1 MEMFYENL
9 EPQWSFRCFTC
20 KFAEACRLLPK
31 NILCKNSKSPKHNQT
46 IEQADTK
53 TCDLWRYKF

>member
-1 MEMFYENL
+1 MFYENL
-9 EPQWSFRCFTC
+9 EAQWSYRCFTC
-20 KFAEACRLLPK
+20 KFAQAHRLLPT
-31 NILCKNSKSPKHNQT
+31 NILCSNSKSFKYNQT

>member
-1 MEMFYENL
+1 MFYENL
-9 EPQWSFRCFTC
+9 ETQWSYRCFTC
-20 KFAEACRLLPK
+20 KFAQAHRRLPT
-31 NILCKNSKSPKHNQT
+31 NILCSNPKSSKHNQT

>member
-1 MEMFYENL
+1 MFYKDL
-9 EPQWSFRCFTC
+9 KAQRLYRCFARTH
-20 KFAEACRLLPK
+20 RLLPT
-31 NILCKNSKSPKHNQT
+31 NTLCSNSKSSKHNQT

>member
-1 MEMFYENL
+1 MFYENL
-9 EPQWSFRCFTC
+9 KVQ
-20 KFAEACRLLPK
+20 RLYRWLCANPSTFVRD
-31 NILCKNSKSPKHNQT
+31 ILCSNPKSFKHNQT